1 MERLLIYSSMDA
13 VEVRSRLRGVGMW
26 ASGVGSSWV
35 INGDMMSY
43 GSFYGTYGYCGG
55 DRWVLS
61 SRVGGDR
68 VVWVVG
74 GTLLERAC
82 FDQWFD
88 PVGKSLSWYSDTIG
102 VLHGGASD
110 LHTFGCLFGCCL
122 GAALCRSYL
131 SCGGFCGTSC
141 YMFEGLG
148 GRTLVRFLSLVSWSL
163 SVFAGMDD
171 SACVYVGGS
180 YAVSGILSSMGTVLH
195 QYLYLYLGGLA
206 VGWGSH
212 GSWSGV
218 SDFSRIGEV
227 VSHGVW
233 SVLQHGILKGLS
245 DYLASNTLL
254 GAVLNPQRLL
264 GGGVIMYMDLLEIDS
279 SCFDVSSLSFLGYS
293 DISELFKS
301 FVRSVGCESMFE
313 WEQWVQVLR
322 GTVNKRS

>member
-13 VEVRSRLRGVGMW
+13 GVVRSRLRGVGMW

-35 INGDMMSY
+35 VHGDMMSY
-43 GSFYGTYGYCGG
+43 GSFYDTYGYCGG
-55 DRWVLS
+55 DHWVLS
-61 SRVGGDR
+61 SCVGADR

-74 GTLLERAC
+74 GALLARAD
-82 FDQWFD
+82 FDQRFD
-88 PVGKSLSWYSDTIG
+88 PVGKSLSWYSDAIG

-141 YMFEGLG
+141 YTFEGLG
-148 GRTLVRFLSLVSWSL
+148 GRTLVRFLSLVSWNP
-163 SVFAGMDD
+163 SVFAGMGD

-180 YAVSGILSSMGTVLH
+180 YDVSGILSSMGTVLH

-218 SDFSRIGEV
+218 SDFSSIGEA

-233 SVLQHGILKGLS
+233 SVLLHGLLKGLS
-245 DYLASNTLL
+245 DYLAGNTLL

-279 SCFDVSSLSFLGYS
+279 SCFDVSSLSVLGYS
-293 DISELFKS
+293 AISELFKS
-301 FVRSVGCESMFE
+301 FVGSVGCESMFE
-313 WEQWVQVLR
+313 WEQWVRVLR

>member
-13 VEVRSRLRGVGMW
+13 SVVRSRLRGVCMW

-35 INGDMMSY
+35 VNGDMMSY
-43 GSFYGTYGYCGG
+43 GSFYDTYGYCGG
-55 DRWVLS
+55 DHWVLS

-68 VVWVVG
+68 VVWVVRG
-74 GTLLERAC
+74 ALLARAD
-82 FDQWFD
+82 FDRWFD
-88 PVGKSLSWYSDTIG
+88 PVGKSLSWYSDAIG

-110 LHTFGCLFGCCL
+110 LHTFGCLFGVCL

-131 SCGGFCGTSC
+131 SCGGFCGTSL
-141 YMFEGLG
+141 YAFEGLG
-148 GRTLVRFLSLVSWSL
+148 GRTLVRFLNLVSWDL
-163 SVFAGMDD
+163 SVFAGTGD
-171 SACVYVGGS
+171 ATIVYVGGS
-180 YAVSGILSSMGTVLH
+180 YDVSVLLSSMGTVLH

-233 SVLQHGILKGLS
+233 SVLLHGILTGLS
-245 DYLASNTLL
+245 DYLDGNTLL

-264 GGGVIMYMDLLEIDS
+264 GGGIITYMDPLELDL
-279 SCFDVSSLSFLGYS
+279 SCFDVSSLSVLGYN
-293 DISELFKS
+293 DISELFES
-301 FVRSVGCESMFE
+301 FVGSVGCESLFE